1 MKDTEA
7 EAQNTP
13 AMDQFTAAT
22 DRIASYA
29 VAFKGA
35 YFSSHSLGGDRQ

>member
-7 EAQNTP
+7 EAQNKS

-29 VAFKGA
+29 VVFKET
-35 YFSSHSLGGDRQ
+35 YFSSPFPDGRK